1 MISLTEFPELIV
13 GVIPIN
19 LPRFEMDGVE
29 PLIFYKT
36 VSLSLKSLFNPKLI

>member
-1 MISLTEFPELIV
+1 LTEFPELIV

-19 LPRFEMDGVE
+19 FPKFEMDGVE
-29 PLIFYKT
+29 AVIFYKT